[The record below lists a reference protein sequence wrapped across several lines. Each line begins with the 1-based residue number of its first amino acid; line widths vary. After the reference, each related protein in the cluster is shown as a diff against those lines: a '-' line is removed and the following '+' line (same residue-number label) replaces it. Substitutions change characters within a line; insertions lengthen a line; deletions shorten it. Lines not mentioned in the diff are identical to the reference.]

1 MVQKKLPLKTSST
14 INAEEKISESTKAIV
29 EDELNQDYDKLFK
42 DISEVRRITPEHV
55 LNDIVNVQPM
65 DGDLFINLFE
75 LAKKRYDKML
85 KERGIEPFLISDLI
99 EGVQP
104 MTDEEFKKF
113 SKNSLFK
120 INHINKDD
128 ENQKPIYC
136 YHHHD

>member
-14 INAEEKISESTKAIV
+14 IKAEDKIYESTKAIV
-29 EDELNQDYDKLFK
+29 EDELNQDFDKLFK
-42 DISEVRRITPEHV
+42 DS
-55 LNDIVNVQPM
+55 
-65 DGDLFINLFE
+65 
-75 LAKKRYDKML
+75 
-85 KERGIEPFLISDLI
+85 GIEPFLISDLI

-128 ENQKPIYC
+128 ENQKPI
-136 YHHHD
+136 

>member
-14 INAEEKISESTKAIV
+14 IKAEEKIYESSKAIV
-29 EDELNQDYDKLFK
+29 EDELNQEYDKLFK

-65 DGDLFINLFE
+65 
-75 LAKKRYDKML
+75 A
-85 KERGIEPFLISDLI
+85 
-99 EGVQP
+99 
-104 MTDEEFKKF
+104 DEEFKKF

-128 ENQKPIYC
+128 ENQKPI
-136 YHHHD
+136 

>member
-14 INAEEKISESTKAIV
+14 IKAEDKIYESTKAIV
-29 EDELNQDYDKLFK
+29 EDELNQDFDKLFK

-65 DGDLFINLFE
+65 DADLFKNLFE

-99 EGVQP
+99 EGV
-104 MTDEEFKKF
+104 
-113 SKNSLFK
+113 
-120 INHINKDD
+120 
-128 ENQKPIYC
+128 
-136 YHHHD
+136 